1 MSSPSQNHPPAPPP
15 KKAMGERRR
24 RPLDAT
30 LQAGKALGG
39 LRRAPRAVRERLPQL
54 RSERGRAPAG
64 TTVEGLSPDA
74 ALHSSRNFR
83 LGVLNGIA
91 FSAVEALIAPTL
103 VLAWFINALGAP
115 NVLVGF
121 LPAILAGGWFL
132 PQMFVASRVRGLAHV
147 KGWYRNVGIARAGFM
162 GLLALLT
169 VVFAGQTDLLL
180 IVFFVLFTLYS
191 FSAGVSGIPWYE
203 MVNKAISPRRRGTFF
218 GLRNFWGGLL
228 ALGVAVPVGAIMS
241 EGFGL
246 VFPYNFALIFAL
258 TAAAVLLGVYFWSA
272 IHEPAAVQTAP
283 RASVGQMFR
292 RGLDAYRTDRD
303 YRSFLVARVLI
314 SLATVADPFYVVYA
328 KEVLGAPAATVGL
341 YLGASSIASLV
352 SNLFWSPLSDRASNR
367 TVMTLTV
374 LSTALVPLM
383 AVAVSMFVGLVD
395 GTFLFTS
402 FTIVFVLGGLAV
414 GASRIVNNNML
425 LTVAPPAELA
435 TYVGFL
441 NTVLGVVIFVP
452 VLGGLLT
459 DLVGYEPL
467 FLISVGLAGLALAA
481 ATRMSTRRPVQ

>member
-1 MSSPSQNHPPAPPP
+1 
-15 KKAMGERRR
+15 
-24 RPLDAT
+24 
-30 LQAGKALGG
+30 
-39 LRRAPRAVRERLPQL
+39 
-54 RSERGRAPAG
+54 
-64 TTVEGLSPDA
+64 
-74 ALHSSRNFR
+74 
-83 LGVLNGIA
+83 
-91 FSAVEALIAPTL
+91 
-103 VLAWFINALGAP
+103 
-115 NVLVGF
+115 
-121 LPAILAGGWFL
+121 
-132 PQMFVASRVRGLAHV
+132 
-147 KGWYRNVGIARAGFM
+147 
-162 GLLALLT
+162 
-169 VVFAGQTDLLL
+169 
-180 IVFFVLFTLYS
+180 
-191 FSAGVSGIPWYE
+191 
-203 MVNKAISPRRRGTFF
+203 
-218 GLRNFWGGLL
+218 
-228 ALGVAVPVGAIMS
+228 
-241 EGFGL
+241 
-246 VFPYNFALIFAL
+246 
-258 TAAAVLLGVYFWSA
+258 
-272 IHEPAAVQTAP
+272 
-283 RASVGQMFR
+283 MFR

-341 YLGASSIASLV
+341 YLGASSIASLL

-374 LSTALVPLM
+374 ISTALVPLM
-383 AVAVSMFVGLVD
+383 AVAISMFVGALD
-395 GTFLFTS
+395 TTFLFTA

-481 ATRMSTRRPVQ
+481 ATKMSTRRPVQ